1 MQTRGPTPINLRNEI
16 PSLLCCPPSC
26 NPSSL
31 VRFERRERREDANR
45 RYIYKIWKISSLLLI
60 KFKLMLPF
68 RVDRN
73 IVRFIFHFYFLFL
86 LKYMYICIC
95 IKQNIFYSKS
105 EMKYYEQCEI
115 VQWSWW
121 KERSPVTSL
130 AIKEMTHLVASLFLT
145 RCYITI
151 IDQTDISRTTLVQM
165 LESVQSSASFI
176 FIFRFKFVVRTQRNW
191 IFLFFSWNN
200 RVHILSCQI
209 KERGRERMDVDR
221 NTFSEEIYT
230 AHFSPIQCNA
240 LFSIR
245 RRKWL

>member
-1 MQTRGPTPINLRNEI
+1 M
-16 PSLLCCPPSC
+16 
-26 NPSSL
+26 
-31 VRFERRERREDANR
+31 F
-45 RYIYKIWKISSLLLI
+45 
-60 KFKLMLPF
+60 PF

-209 KERGRERMDVDR
+209 KEREGEREDGRGSKYFLRR
-221 NTFSEEIYT
+221 NLYRTFLANT
-230 AHFSPIQCNA
+230 MQR
-240 LFSIR
+240 SI
-245 RRKWL
+245 

>member
-1 MQTRGPTPINLRNEI
+1 MFDLF
-16 PSLLCCPPSC
+16 S
-26 NPSSL
+26 
-31 VRFERRERREDANR
+31 
-45 RYIYKIWKISSLLLI
+45 
-60 KFKLMLPF
+60 LPF
-68 RVDRN
+68 E
-73 IVRFIFHFYFLFL
+73 I
-86 LKYMYICIC
+86 YICIC

-105 EMKYYEQCEI
+105 EMKYYEQYEI

-151 IDQTDISRTTLVQM
+151 IDQTDISRTTLVQI

-209 KERGRERMDVDR
+209 KERGRERERMDVDR

>member
-60 KFKLMLPF
+60 KFKLMFPF

-73 IVRFIFHFYFLFL
+73 IVRFIFHSIFSSFWNIC
-86 LKYMYICIC
+86 ICIC

-176 FIFRFKFVVRTQRNW
+176 FIFRFKFVVRTQRNSF
-191 IFLFFSWNN
+191 FL
-200 RVHILSCQI
+200 V
-209 KERGRERMDVDR
+209 K
-221 NTFSEEIYT
+221 
-230 AHFSPIQCNA
+230 
-240 LFSIR
+240 
-245 RRKWL
+245 

>member
-1 MQTRGPTPINLRNEI
+1 
-16 PSLLCCPPSC
+16 
-26 NPSSL
+26 
-31 VRFERRERREDANR
+31 
-45 RYIYKIWKISSLLLI
+45 
-60 KFKLMLPF
+60 MLNF

-209 KERGRERMDVDR
+209 KERGREREDGRGSKYFLRR
-221 NTFSEEIYT
+221 NLYRTFLANT
-230 AHFSPIQCNA
+230 MQR
-240 LFSIR
+240 SI
-245 RRKWL
+245 

>member
-1 MQTRGPTPINLRNEI
+1 MFDLFFISI
-16 PSLLCCPPSC
+16 F
-26 NPSSL
+26 SS
-31 VRFERRERREDANR
+31 FWN
-45 RYIYKIWKISSLLLI
+45 
-60 KFKLMLPF
+60 
-68 RVDRN
+68 
-73 IVRFIFHFYFLFL
+73 
-86 LKYMYICIC
+86 IC

-105 EMKYYEQCEI
+105 EMKYYEQYEI

-151 IDQTDISRTTLVQM
+151 IDQTDISRTLVQM

-209 KERGRERMDVDR
+209 KERGRERGWTWIEILSPKKFISHVSRQYNATLYLVFDDVND
-221 NTFSEEIYT
+221 Y
-230 AHFSPIQCNA
+230 
-240 LFSIR
+240 
-245 RRKWL
+245 K